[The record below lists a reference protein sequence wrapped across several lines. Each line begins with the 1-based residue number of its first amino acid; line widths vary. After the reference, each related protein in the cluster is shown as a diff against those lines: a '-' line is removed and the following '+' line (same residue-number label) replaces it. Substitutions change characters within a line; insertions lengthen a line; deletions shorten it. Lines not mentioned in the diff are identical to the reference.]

1 MAVYSIDVVQTL
13 LAITGQQVLVSPLSE
28 REQDELNIERA
39 REDRVR
45 ERREDDIQRADQ
57 LAAELRELD
66 EIIRQSLLNRNA
78 ERGAV
83 FDIVV

>member
-1 MAVYSIDVVQTL
+1 MQTL
-13 LAITGQQVLVSPLSE
+13 LATIDPQALIPPLSA
-28 REQDELNIERA
+28 QELDDLNVERA

-45 ERREDDIQRADQ
+45 ERREDDTQRADK

-78 ERGAV
+78 ERGAN